1 MGPFTFG
8 KELIFLLLLKV
19 GVAASLAALL
29 ARSRRFRAV
38 LFTEIRDNDDKGR
51 LMLFVVPPLAMGV
64 VLRLLGYHFADLTL
78 EGSFLLGLLGGRVA
92 GPVGGALLSLP
103 GFFFGEWLV
112 TPLASLAGL
121 LGGLI
126 RQVSPNKEVLW
137 NFGPFT
143 FLGIPRILWKLMRQG
158 QGQGQGHWEIL
169 PLIAV
174 LVLELGRVA
183 LGHAVPRR
191 WLFFIDTDGSAAL
204 TMLFLTTVMCV
215 AVPLKIWNNTRIE
228 KKLEEHQG
236 MLLRARM
243 DALSSQ
249 INPHFLFNTLNTVSS
264 LIRFDPDMARVVV
277 LKLSNILRRLLR
289 KQENFVPLR
298 EELSFIDDYLD
309 IEVIRFG
316 RDKLQIQKEVDEAT
330 LDAFVPAML
339 LQPIIENCLKHGLSA
354 RLEGGVIRI
363 RTSVREGRV
372 HIAIEDNGVGMPPER
387 LAEVYGSGIGMSNVR
402 ERLEVLYGDDFR
414 MDVSS
419 QPGEGTQI
427 RIEIPE
433 LVPAL

>member
-8 KELIFLLLLKV
+8 RDLIFLLLLKV

-38 LFTEIRDNDDKGR
+38 LFTEIRDNDQKGW
-51 LMLFVVPPLAMGV
+51 LMLFLVPPLAMGV
-64 VLRLLGYHFADLTL
+64 SLRLFGYHFADLTL

-103 GFFFGEWLV
+103 GFFYGEWLV

-143 FLGIPRILWKLMRQG
+143 FLGIPRILWKIIRRG
-158 QGQGQGHWEIL
+158 EGHWEIL

-174 LVLELGRVA
+174 VVLELGRSA
-183 LGHAVPRR
+183 LGHTLPPQKY
-191 WLFFIDTDGSAAL
+191 WLFFIDTNGSAAL
-204 TMLFLTTVMCV
+204 TILFLSTAMCV

-228 KKLEEHQG
+228 RKLEEHQS

-298 EELSFIDDYLD
+298 DELSFIDDYLD

-316 RDKLQIQKEVDEAT
+316 RDKLQIQKEIDEAA

-339 LQPIIENCLKHGLSA
+339 LQPIVENCLKHGLSA

-363 RTSVREGRV
+363 RTSVRDSRV

-402 ERLEVLYGDDFR
+402 ERLQVLYGDDFK

-419 QPGEGTQI
+419 QIGEGTQI